1 MLTMTHSTSLRVSPQ
16 VFFHRNCV
24 LIIWEMRNAYYSKVL
39 ELMVNSR
46 RVRPTCQMRT
56 CSALPMDQ
64 TPSGDS
70 SSLDFPP
77 RYPRSLSSPS
87 SPSSTPLSPTLHH
100 SMDGEECE
108 DGDITEPIASC
119 TSLPPASP
127 RENGRHE
134 VSIQMMMMV
143 MMMMMMMFHQNWHH
157 RQMHYLHACTRA
169 KILPTVAI

>member
-1 MLTMTHSTSLRVSPQ
+1 MLCSQWPTRHLWESHHRCSVIEIVCWSSGKWEMHIIQKSLNWWRIPGESDPPARWGLARHYQWIRRIQVIHRHSTS
-16 VFFHRNCV
+16 
-24 LIIWEMRNAYYSKVL
+24 
-39 ELMVNSR
+39 
-46 RVRPTCQMRT
+46 
-56 CSALPMDQ
+56 
-64 TPSGDS
+64 
-70 SSLDFPP
+70 PP

-87 SPSSTPLSPTLHH
+87 SSPFSSSSTPLSPNLHH

-134 VSIQMMMMV
+134 VSIQMMMM
-143 MMMMMMMFHQNWHH
+143 FHQNWHH